1 MIENKK
7 GLTGKTIVLIEDN
20 LFLSDVI
27 VKKLQLSGATV
38 YKFSNGLEGLA
49 AIRTHKPD
57 LVLLDIM
64 MPVMN
69 GYEVLQVMHSEGLTD
84 QVPVVVISNSG
95 QPVEIQRVRQLGIK
109 DYLVK
114 ADFEPND
121 VLRKVYE
128 ILGLEP
134 SELASPT
141 IEPEILTE
149 DASVPDPGSPKVMV
163 VEDDPLLRNLL
174 SVKLSSTH
182 CPYMFANDGTQAVDL
197 IRKFGPDIIILD
209 LMLPGKDGFEV
220 LEEIKQDDKLK
231 KIPVVIFSNKNSE
244 QDRSRA
250 QQLGVERFYVKAM
263 TDLPTFVDEVLRIA
277 KMFKKAK

>member
-1 MIENKK
+1 MNENSK
-7 GLTGKTIVLIEDN
+7 GLTGKIIVLIEDN

-27 VKKLQLSGATV
+27 VKKLELSGATV
-38 YKFSNGLEGLA
+38 FHFSNGLEGLA

-84 QVPVVVISNSG
+84 QIPVVVISNSG

-114 ADFEPND
+114 ADFEPSD

-141 IEPEILTE
+141 IEPEMME
-149 DASVPDPGSPKVMV
+149 KDVEVVPGNPKVMV

-182 CPYMFANDGTQAVDL
+182 CPYMFANDGTVAVDL
-197 IRKFGPDIIILD
+197 IRKFNPDIIILD
-209 LMLPGKDGFEV
+209 LMLPGKDGFEI
-220 LEEIKQDDKLK
+220 LEEIKDDPALK

-250 QQLGVERFYVKAM
+250 QELGVERFYVKAM
-263 TDLPTFVDEVLRIA
+263 TDLPAFVEEVLRIA

>member
-1 MIENKK
+1 MNKTEK
-7 GLTGKTIVLIEDN
+7 GLTGKIIVLIEDN

-38 YKFSNGLEGLA
+38 HHFANGLEGLA

-84 QVPVVVISNSG
+84 QIPVVVISNSG

-128 ILGLEP
+128 ILGLET

-141 IEPEILTE
+141 IEPEFSEPMNKIE
-149 DASVPDPGSPKVMV
+149 PGNPKVMV

-182 CPYMFANDGTQAVDL
+182 CPYMFSNEGTNAIKL
-197 IRKFGPDIIILD
+197 IKQFRPDIIILD
-209 LMLPGKDGFEV
+209 IMLPGKDGFEV
-220 LEEIKQDDKLK
+220 LEELK
-231 KIPVVIFSNKNSE
+231 GDEDLKIIPVVIFSNKNSE

-250 QQLGVERFYVKAM
+250 QELGVERFYVKAM
-263 TDLPTFVDEVLRIA
+263 TDLPVFVDEVLKIA
-277 KMFKKAK
+277 KVFKETK